1 MFKRSGDD
9 ALTQDVRVV
18 KARKVYGSVA
28 AVDDVSFEV
37 KRGEVLTLLGPS
49 GCGKTTTL
57 RMIAGLEQ
65 GDGGE
70 IYLGDRLLSAPA
82 RKFFV
87 PPEQRS
93 MGMVF
98 QNYAVWPHMTVGEN
112 VAFPL
117 KMKGM
122 KASEIRDRTGQIL
135 ETVGLAGLEDR
146 PSPLLS
152 GGQQQRVAL
161 ARALVFEPEVLLLDE
176 PLSNLDARLREE
188 LRFELKDLQRR
199 LGITTIFVTH
209 DQREAM
215 VLSDRVIVMNAGHI
229 EQEGPPL
236 DIYQHPRTRFALEF
250 LGAANYLPAQLT
262 EAGALVP
269 DAGGVVV
276 PMSAEDLPTS
286 AQDGQLSFRS
296 EDVILERID
305 QVAGPWS
312 GHILAAAFLGNQFE
326 YVVALGS
333 SRIHATGP
341 KHDPIPEGSPV
352 RVHIREDAHRFW
364 AGENEPLSIQE
375 SAAAVV

>member
-1 MFKRSGDD
+1 M
-9 ALTQDVRVV
+9 
-18 KARKVYGSVA
+18 YGSVA

-296 EDVILERID
+296 EDVTLERID
-305 QVAGPWS
+305 QVVGPWS

-333 SRIHATGP
+333 SRIHAIGP

-375 SAAAVV
+375 SAAAGV